1 MPDPA
6 GIADPPKPPAST
18 PRVALM
24 RRRPS
29 LTELRQSETAK
40 AVGLAGAM
48 MASNVVALATT
59 VAFGRILGVDGYGS
73 LAALVST
80 FLILSVP
87 GAALQVATAREGS
100 LGRLGEGR
108 NLAATI
114 SRWTRTMVLA
124 TLVLS
129 AVAAL
134 LRAPIASA
142 IGVDEEWAAA
152 ATIPTACLW
161 ILLSIQR
168 GALQSQRSYAA
179 VGVSMPSEQFARL
192 VLGVVL
198 AVAGLGV
205 TGAWLGTPLAMA
217 ALAAILGVRLRR
229 QLGPPEPAA
238 PEHPLRALVV
248 AGWTAIAGLALIAVL
263 QNIDVI
269 IAKHELTARGA
280 GSYAAAA
287 VAAKVV
293 IWVAIGVG
301 FHLLPEAA
309 RRHAAGRDARGVLG
323 RALAVVLAV
332 GVPCLL
338 LYAAVP
344 KLVLKVAFG
353 PKYESGSEA
362 LLLLTAAMTLLA
374 CTYLAVQLLLALHN
388 RWFLVGLAAVAV
400 LEPLLLLTLGHGGSL
415 ASFAAIV
422 LALQAVACGFT
433 LTLALRRAGPV
444 PDPAPAAESA

>member
-1 MPDPA
+1 VPDPA
-6 GIADPPKPPAST
+6 GIADPPQPSPPKPP
-18 PRVALM
+18 PALT

-29 LTELRQSETAK
+29 LAQLRQSETAK

-59 VAFGRILGVDGYGS
+59 VVFGRILGVDGYGS

-87 GAALQVATAREGS
+87 GAALQIATARDGA

-108 NLAATI
+108 DLAATI
-114 SRWTRTMVLA
+114 ARWTRTMVLL
-124 TLVLS
+124 TLALS
-129 AVAAL
+129 VVAAL
-134 LRAPIASA
+134 LRAPLASM
-142 IGVDEEWAAA
+142 IGVDQEWAAA
-152 ATIPTACLW
+152 ATIPTVCLW

-179 VGVSMPSEQFARL
+179 VGISMPSEQLARL
-192 VLGVVL
+192 LLGVAL
-198 AVAGLGV
+198 AAAGLGV

-217 ALAAILGVRLRR
+217 ALATVLGVRLRR
-229 QLGPPEPAA
+229 QLGAPDPDAPP
-238 PEHPLRALVV
+238 HPLRALVV
-248 AGWTAIAGLALIAVL
+248 AGWTAIAGLALIAIL

-269 IAKHELTARGA
+269 IAKHELSSRGA
-280 GSYAAAA
+280 GSYASAA

-309 RRHAAGRDARGVLG
+309 RRHAAGRDPRGVFV
-323 RALAVVLAV
+323 RALVVVLAV

-338 LYAAVP
+338 VYAAAP
-344 KLVLKVAFG
+344 KLVLKIAFG
-353 PKYESGSEA
+353 PQYESGSQA

-374 CTYLAVQLLLALHN
+374 CTYLAVQLLLAMHA
-388 RWFLVGLAAVAV
+388 RWFLAV
-400 LEPLLLLTLGHGGSL
+400 LGVVALLEPVLLLTLGRGDDLS
-415 ASFAAIV
+415 AFAAIV
-422 LALQAVACGFT
+422 FAVQAVGAAF
-433 LTLALRRAGPV
+433 TLALALRPRRW
-444 PDPAPAAESA
+444 SRT

>member
-1 MPDPA
+1 MRGVPDPA
-6 GIADPPKPPAST
+6 GIADPPQPSVPEAPPTLA
-18 PRVALM
+18 

-29 LTELRQSETAK
+29 LAQLRESETAK

-87 GAALQVATAREGS
+87 GAALQVATARDGS
-100 LGRLGEGR
+100 LGRLGAGR
-108 NLAATI
+108 DLAATI
-114 SRWTRTMVLA
+114 ARWTRTMVLV
-124 TLVLS
+124 TLALS

-134 LRAPIASA
+134 LRAPLASA
-142 IGVDEEWAAA
+142 IGVEQQWAAA

-179 VGVSMPSEQFARL
+179 VGISMPSEQLARL
-192 VLGVVL
+192 LLGVVL

-217 ALAAILGVRLRR
+217 ALATILGLRLRR
-229 QLGPPEPAA
+229 QLGPADPAA

-248 AGWTAIAGLALIAVL
+248 AGWTAIAGLALIAIL

-269 IAKHELTARGA
+269 IAKHELSSRGA
-280 GSYAAAA
+280 GSYASAA

-353 PKYESGSEA
+353 PEYQSGSQA
-362 LLLLTAAMTLLA
+362 LLLLATAMTLLA
-374 CTYLAVQLLLALHN
+374 GTYLAVQLLLALHN
-388 RWFLVGLAAVAV
+388 RLFLAGLAAVAL
-400 LEPLLLLTLGHGGSL
+400 LEPVLLLTLGHGESL
-415 ASFAAIV
+415 AAFASIV

-433 LTLALRRAGPV
+433 LTLALRKAGPV
-444 PDPAPAAESA
+444 HGSSP